1 MRNEID
7 RQAQDEQCKNTGEDM
22 EQRDQRSQDSQAEG
36 TGTQIA
42 IPDAYENISDADEDL
57 NDGGEGKEAGTSRL
71 SIRKRLTKVK
81 SSLEGKKKRNA
92 NKDYLRNRF
101 ELLKDLDDTS

>member
-1 MRNEID
+1 MTDKYKTNNV
-7 RQAQDEQCKNTGEDM
+7 KNTGEDM